1 MHENNGLGYQN
12 SCAIP
17 CARPSECLRHVM
29 HPAIPPTH
37 KPTCTIYRNTR
48 QHPAIHCNTLQ
59 HAATHCTAHA
69 PSTATHCNTL
79 QHTATHCNILQHTAT
94 QYNALQHIATRC
106 NTVQHTASHTYLQLL
121 AVVHGH
127 FEGGEEHGKDIGIPR
142 ASFACLKAVILPH
155 LQPVLLCMQNKICLH
170 YLHLSP
176 TRTHSKP

>member
-1 MHENNGLGYQN
+1 M
-12 SCAIP
+12 
-17 CARPSECLRHVM
+17 ARIRVYLPHTNLLAPSIATHSNTLQY
-29 HPAIPPTH
+29 PAIP
-37 KPTCTIYRNTR
+37 
-48 QHPAIHCNTLQ
+48 LQ

-69 PSTATHCNTL
+69 TSTATHLNALQCTATHCNAL
-79 QHTATHCNILQHTAT
+79 QRTATHCNILQHTAT

-106 NTVQHTASHTYLQLL
+106 NTVQHIASNTYLQLL